1 MNVLRWIS
9 YKGVLSPYAYLTA
22 INLIK
27 GGAINNSLIICSET
41 YRKFISKKNHT
52 CGTVF
57 SDGASAFFLNKR
69 NLPKILSSYTYSD
82 GDGAKNLCLKKFLI
96 AEKNFLCMG
105 VMYLLLQIKMFL

>member
-1 MNVLRWIS
+1 MFYDGYRTRVFWF
-9 YKGVLSPYAYLTA
+9 PYAYLTA

-57 SDGASAFFLNKR
+57 SDGASAFF
-69 NLPKILSSYTYSD
+69 
-82 GDGAKNLCLKKFLI
+82 
-96 AEKNFLCMG
+96 
-105 VMYLLLQIKMFL
+105 